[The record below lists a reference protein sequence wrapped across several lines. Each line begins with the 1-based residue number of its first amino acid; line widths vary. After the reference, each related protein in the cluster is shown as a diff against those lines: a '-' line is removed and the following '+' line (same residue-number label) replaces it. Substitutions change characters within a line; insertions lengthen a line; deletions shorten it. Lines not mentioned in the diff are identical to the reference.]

1 MSTPSPISIGW
12 PQLIRDY
19 TIIQGNY
26 GVVSLTIKALQQDGN
41 PYPSINNFTGNF
53 TLYTLSNK
61 EIVSLP
67 PQNIIISPTNNP
79 DEINVS
85 LIFNSPITLLFPPDS
100 DLIGDLLIS
109 PDGVEKQ
116 YPFKMKLRVTKS
128 YTR

>member
-1 MSTPSPISIGW
+1 MSIPSPISIGW
-12 PQLIRDY
+12 PQITRDY

-26 GVVSLTIKALQQDGN
+26 GVVSLTIKALRQDGT
-41 PYPSINNFTGNF
+41 PYPSINNFTGKF
-53 TLYTLSNK
+53 TLYTLANK
-61 EIVSLP
+61 EIISLP
-67 PQNIIISPTNNP
+67 TQNITITPSINP

-85 LIFNSPITLLFPPDS
+85 LIFNSPITLQFPPDT

-109 PDGVEKQ
+109 PDGIEKQ